1 MNETLETIAGK
12 IAALS
17 EAIDARFDKVDQRFV
32 ETKAQLGVK
41 IEALDDK
48 ISLVYDAV
56 LAQQG
61 HTAVTQAAHDALKNR
76 VADHD
81 VRLLALESRK
91 PEDH

>member
-32 ETKAQLGVK
+32 ETKAQLGV
-41 IEALDDK
+41 K